1 MQEPLITP
9 PSAPG
14 PAAEPGLSELTFRA
28 VASGLLVGCLI
39 GASNV
44 TIGLKIGWTFGASIT
59 AAVLAFAF
67 FKGFEG
73 VLRRPYGVK
82 ENLITATAGSS
93 AGTMASAGG
102 MTACIPALEMIRAE
116 QGLAPLSYGTLALWA
131 ISIAFLGVFF
141 AVPLRRQMVV
151 VEKLRYP
158 TGTAAAETI
167 KAMYASGLEA
177 MKKARVLMYSA
188 AAAGLIKLILSIK
201 PLGLGGLTDLGFEDI
216 GLAGLGILGATF
228 ASLHI
233 GLNLSPMM
241 LGAGILVGPRV
252 GWSLLA
258 GSILAWGIIAPI
270 LLHQGIVTSP
280 DAAGVYRN
288 AFKWVLW
295 PGVAMMIT
303 AGFTSL
309 ALQYKTIGATF
320 KSLRGATKSAAA
332 EGAEEDAPDPF
343 PMKWWLV
350 GMTLATAA
358 TSILAQIFFGIP
370 LWMGVLAVVL
380 SLFIASIAVR
390 ATGETDINP
399 VGAMGKITQVVY
411 GALHPG
417 MITTNLM
424 TAGITSAGASQSGD
438 LMHDLKAGYLLKVS
452 IRKQVIAQII
462 GVVAGVFATAWVYR
476 LLTAAYEIPGDEFTG
491 PAAIAWYTM
500 AKVLVEGVR
509 SLPAGALWAALAGGI
524 LGVVV
529 TLLGKVKSKAVKRW
543 LPSPV
548 AFGIAFMVPA
558 VYSIAM
564 WFGAFVTAL
573 VNRKNPDMV
582 DRFGASMASGLIAGE
597 GLMMVVIA
605 ILLILGV
612 SWV

>member
-1 MQEPLITP
+1 MNQSP
-9 PSAPG
+9 
-14 PAAEPGLSELTFRA
+14 SELTLRA
-28 VASGLLVGCLI
+28 VLSGLFVGCLI
-39 GASNV
+39 GASNI

-59 AAVLAFAF
+59 AAVIGFAL
-67 FKGFEG
+67 FKGFENT
-73 VLRRPYGVK
+73 LRRPYGPK

-116 QGLAPLSYGTLALWA
+116 NGQDPLTYGALALWA

-158 TGTAAAETI
+158 TGTAAVETI
-167 KAMYASGLEA
+167 KAMYASGAEA
-177 MKKARVLMYSA
+177 VKKARVLLYA
-188 AAAGLIKLILSIK
+188 GIAAGAIKLILSIK
-201 PLGLGGLTDLGFEDI
+201 PLGLAGWTDHSFDDFGLGHW
-216 GLAGLGILGATF
+216 GILGVSF
-228 ASLHI
+228 AALHI

-241 LGAGILVGPRV
+241 LGAGVLVGPRV

-258 GSILAWGIIAPI
+258 GSVIAWGIIAPL
-270 LLHQGIVTSP
+270 LLHFGVVTSP
-280 DAAGVYRN
+280 DDAGVYRN

-309 ALQYKTIGATF
+309 GLQYKTIAATF
-320 KSLRGATKSAAA
+320 TSLSKMAKKSENNADTATAVA
-332 EGAEEDAPDPF
+332 ELEEDAPDPF
-343 PMKWWLV
+343 PMKWWFI
-350 GMTLATAA
+350 GMTAA
-358 TSILAQIFFGIP
+358 TLLTSALAYYFFAIP
-370 LWMGVLAVVL
+370 FWMGVLAVIL

-399 VGAMGKITQVVY
+399 VGAMGKITQVIY

-424 TAGITSAGASQSGD
+424 TAGITAAGASQSGD
-438 LMHDLKAGYLLKVS
+438 LMHDLKAGYVLKVS
-452 IRKQVIAQII
+452 IRRQVITQMI
-462 GVVAGVFATAWVYR
+462 GVVVGVFATAAVYR
-476 LLTAAYEIPGDEFTG
+476 LITAAYDVPGDQFAG
-491 PAAIAWYTM
+491 PAVIAWYTM
-500 AKVLVEGVR
+500 AKVLAEGFA
-509 SLPAGALWAALAGGI
+509 SLPPGALWAGLVGAI
-524 LGVVV
+524 LGVVF
-529 TLLGKVKSKAVKRW
+529 TLLGKVKSAKKW

-564 WFGAFVTAL
+564 WFGALLTDL
-573 VNRKNPDMV
+573 VNRKNADLV
-582 DRFGASMASGLIAGE
+582 DRFAPSLASGLIAGE
-597 GLMMVVIA
+597 GLMMVLIA
-605 ILLILGV
+605 LLLILGV
-612 SWV
+612 NWV